1 MNQRPHPY
9 LSCHAKEL
17 VRIGTCLL
25 VAVLLFTWQAQSF
38 AAPPELKLTPAQAR
52 AIGER
57 VWQNE
62 GAGKVENLTIW
73 NKGED
78 FPSFG
83 IGHFIWYPAGVEGPF
98 TESFPP
104 LLEYLKQTT
113 ALPAWLVQSRHAPWR
128 SRDEFYAAIHSDKM
142 NELRRLLQRTV
153 PQQVEFI
160 IQRIE
165 AALPKML
172 AALADKSERNH
183 VQQRFYRVARSPN
196 GIYALIDY
204 VNFKGEGTSE
214 KERYRGQGWGLLQV
228 LQNMRDDRPA
238 MQAFVSAAD
247 LVLTRRVRNAQRDES
262 RWLPGWRK
270 RLQSYL

>member
-1 MNQRPHPY
+1 MSQHLHSY
-9 LSCHAKEL
+9 LPGHMQGL
-17 VRIGTCLL
+17 VRVGTCLL
-25 VAVLLFTWQAQSF
+25 VAALLFAWQAQSF

-62 GAGKVENLTIW
+62 GAGKVENLTVW

-98 TESFPP
+98 TESFPL
-104 LLEYLKQTT
+104 LLEHLKHTT
-113 ALPAWLVQSRHAPWR
+113 TLPAWLAQSRHAPWH
-128 SRDEFYAAIHSDKM
+128 SRDEFYAAIDSAEM
-142 NELRRLLQRTV
+142 NQLRQLLQLTI
-153 PQQVEFI
+153 PQQVGFI
-160 IQRIE
+160 VQRME

-172 AALADKSERNH
+172 AALTDKSERSH

-228 LQNMRDDRPA
+228 LQNMRNDRPA
-238 MQAFVSAAD
+238 MQAFVNAAD
-247 LVLTRRVRNAQRDES
+247 LVLTRRVRNAPRDES

-270 RLQSYL
+270 RLQTYL